1 MHKKLMKCYTYS
13 LQPKFYHRESKMK
26 IQIKI
31 AALLLSFCASSSL
44 LAQDIT
50 GIWQQIDD
58 QSGEAKAQISFKKD
72 SSGAYTGTII
82 KITPRP
88 GYTPKELCVKCP
100 APYTNKPVLGLNLIT
115 GLKHIQDKDY
125 DEGKILDPLTGKMY
139 SLKAKLNPTG
149 KILRLRGYLGTSVL
163 GRSQTWVRV
172 E

>member
-1 MHKKLMKCYTYS
+1 MLKYRGIFTS
-13 LQPKFYHRESKMK
+13 TNFYIKESKMK

-31 AALLLSFCASSSL
+31 AALLIGLCTHSSL
-44 LAQDIT
+44 FAQDIT

-58 QSGEAKAQISFKKD
+58 QSGEAKAQIAFKKD

-88 GYTPKELCVKCP
+88 GYTPKELCVNCP

-125 DEGKILDPLTGKMY
+125 DQGKIIDPLTGKIY
-139 SLKAKLNPTG
+139 RLKAKLNQTG
-149 KILRLRGYLGTSVL
+149 KMLRLRGYLGTSVL